1 MDGITHDHSTPRPLT
16 ARGQRESL
24 SRRMLGTIALTFYI
38 YVRPVHHPGHP
49 EIRRKPNCHTV
60 VPGMQGFP
68 PCLLE
73 NISTLLGPL
82 WTMPNSSQRP
92 KVCLLR
98 SVHLQSCV
106 HALFIHMAAL
116 TLERTCGFTKQMP
129 PTLRSYLYT
138 PCRREVLLGR
148 AHLSLQALQQRGN
161 GCSSGIR
168 TGRGSDAAPKPRGT
182 IPST

>member
-1 MDGITHDHSTPRPLT
+1 MDGITHDHSTPQPLT

-73 NISTLLGPL
+73 NKHSAWATLDNAKQLSEAQGLFTEVCAP
-82 WTMPNSSQRP
+82 P
-92 KVCLLR
+92 KLCAC
-98 SVHLQSCV
+98 SVHTHGSPDSGKNLWF
-106 HALFIHMAAL
+106 HKADAPDFAL
-116 TLERTCGFTKQMP
+116 
-129 PTLRSYLYT
+129 
-138 PCRREVLLGR
+138 
-148 AHLSLQALQQRGN
+148 LSLHTL
-161 GCSSGIR
+161 
-168 TGRGSDAAPKPRGT
+168 
-182 IPST
+182 